1 MADTWREQL
10 LPASFRGETFLIE
23 DTSVPVGRKVQL
35 HEYPKRDEAYAEQMG
50 KVARV
55 HKVKAYIIGDDC
67 FQRRDKL
74 LKALET
80 EGEGTLVH
88 PWLGQLQVVPGACEM
103 AHSRRE
109 GGMVTFD
116 LTFYP
121 GNAQTNPSV
130 RSNTARMAG
139 QTSASYWSAALGRYK
154 SAMATVDA
162 ARINLI
168 GLQNTVTG
176 AFGVIT
182 GQFSPLGSAIGSA
195 RSLAQMLTNS
205 PGALS
210 SLFSG
215 YFSDL
220 GHSSARSS
228 SVAASSGTGSSS
240 GASAGGTSGGATSGI
255 DVDTSAS
262 ASVTSATSTTSAGAS
277 MFTSYTDA
285 VGTVSRQAEDAA
297 SIDTV
302 MAGSGVDTTAAAQAL
317 ANLVQDAVL
326 VQATATIAQMP
337 VLPPA
342 AKDESTASLQQQ
354 VVEPVARAEVPVADE
369 VVAVRDALDSVFW
382 QAALKADATY
392 YPVINEAR
400 QQVVRHLTAVAASGV
415 QLVSVTPLQTVPA
428 LVMAYRRFGDATREG
443 EIVQRNKINHPGF
456 VPAAPLQVARE

>member
-55 HKVKAYIIGDDC
+55 HKLKAYIIGADC

-88 PWLGQLQVVPGACEM
+88 PWLGQLSVVPGACEM

-121 GNAQTNPSV
+121 GNAQSNPSV
-130 RSNTARMAG
+130 RANTARMTA
-139 QTSASYWSAALGRYK
+139 QTSASHWTAAVGRYK
-154 SAMATVDA
+154 AAMAKVDA
-162 ARINLI
+162 SRINLI
-168 GLQNTVTG
+168 GLQNRLTG
-176 AFGVIT
+176 VFGVIA
-182 GQFSPLGSAIGSA
+182 GQFSPLGNTVGTA
-195 RSLAQMLTNS
+195 RVLAQMLTNS

-210 SLFSG
+210 SLFNG

-220 GHSSARSS
+220 GQSSAKSS
-228 SVAASSGTGSSS
+228 STATSSS
-240 GASAGGTSGGATSGI
+240 GAAPSGGNDSG
-255 DVDTSAS
+255 S
-262 ASVTSATSTTSAGAS
+262 ASVASATSTTSAGAS
-277 MFTSYTDA
+277 MFNSHTDA
-285 VGTVSRQAEDAA
+285 VAIMARQAEDAA

-302 MAGSGVDTTAAAQAL
+302 TAGSGADTTAAAQAL

-326 VQATATIAQMP
+326 VQATATAAQVP
-337 VLPPA
+337 VVTPPA
-342 AKDESTASLQQQ
+342 ADQTTASLQQQ
-354 VVEPVARAEVPVADE
+354 VVEPVERAEVPVADE
-369 VVAVRDALDSVFW
+369 VIAVRDALDAAFW
-382 QAALKADATY
+382 QAALKADANY
-392 YPVINEAR
+392 YPAINAAR

-415 QLVSVTPLQTVPA
+415 QLVSITPLETTPA
-428 LVMAYRRFGDATREG
+428 VVLAYRRFGDATRAG

-456 VPAAPLQVARE
+456 VPAAPIQVARE

>member
-55 HKVKAYIIGDDC
+55 HKVRAYIIGADC

-88 PWLGQLQVVPGACEM
+88 PWLGQLSVVPGACEM

-130 RSNTARMAG
+130 RANTARMAA
-139 QTSASYWSAALGRYK
+139 QTSATHWSAAVGRYK
-154 SAMATVDA
+154 AAMAKVDSS
-162 ARINLI
+162 RINLI
-168 GLQNTVTG
+168 GLQNRLIGV
-176 AFGVIT
+176 FGVIA
-182 GQFSPLGSAIGSA
+182 GQFSPLGNTVGTA

-220 GHSSARSS
+220 GQSSAKRSS
-228 SVAASSGTGSSS
+228 VTSSSSTGSSS
-240 GASAGGTSGGATSGI
+240 GSSGSDSAS
-255 DVDTSAS
+255 S
-262 ASVTSATSTTSAGAS
+262 ASVANATSTTSAGAS
-277 MFTSYTDA
+277 MFNSYTDA
-285 VGTVSRQAEDAA
+285 VATVSRQAEAAA

-302 MAGSGVDTTAAAQAL
+302 AVGSGADTTAAAQAL

-326 VQATATIAQMP
+326 VQATATAAQMP
-337 VLPPA
+337 VVTPPA
-342 AKDESTASLQQQ
+342 AEQTTASLQQQ
-354 VVEPVARAEVPVADE
+354 VVEPVERAEVPVADE
-369 VVAVRDALDSVFW
+369 VIAARDALDAVFW

-392 YPVINEAR
+392 YPAINASR
-400 QQVVRHLTAVAASGV
+400 QQVVRHLTQVAASGV
-415 QLVSVTPLQTVPA
+415 QLVNVTPTETTPA
-428 LVMAYRRFGDATREG
+428 VVLAYRRFGDATREG

-456 VPAAPLQVARE
+456 VPAVPIQVARE